1 MRQTEQLSLR
11 AFERAVSGRLYV
23 RCATTAGFGCL
34 LVLLGLVQA
43 ARSVPAVDIS
53 RYVVKRTSGPI
64 NIDGVI
70 DEPSWKA
77 AASTGPFALND
88 GSGPPQN
95 RVEAKMLWDDEKL
108 YFAFECDDTDL
119 FATMKRRD
127 EHLWEEEAVE
137 MFIDPDGDG
146 KNYLELQVNPL
157 GTFLDI
163 FILTP
168 VVPIPYESY
177 TIPAKWAVKVNGS
190 VNRSS
195 DRDHGWTAEV
205 LLPLK
210 EAVTAPHLPPEDGD
224 RWRLGL
230 YRIERR
236 PLMQLIAWSPTL
248 KPSFHTPSRFGEITF
263 STKMAGR

>member
-1 MRQTEQLSLR
+1 MVLGS
-11 AFERAVSGRLYV
+11 FVPFRLCY
-23 RCATTAGFGCL
+23 AGFIVACCWGGSL
-34 LVLLGLVQA
+34 AVAYVVRPA
-43 ARSVPAVDIS
+43 AGAAAADIS
-53 RYVVKRTSGPI
+53 RYTVKRTVGPI
-64 NIDGVI
+64 RIDGAL
-70 DEPSWKA
+70 DETSWRA
-77 AASTGPFALND
+77 AAATGPFGLND
-88 GSGPPQN
+88 GSGPAQS
-95 RVEAKMLWDDEKL
+95 RVEARMLWDDNNL
-108 YFAFECDDTDL
+108 YFAFACDDTDL

-177 TIPAKWAVKVNGS
+177 TIPAKWAVKVDGT
-190 VNRSS
+190 VNDSS
-195 DRDHGWTAEV
+195 DRDNGWTAEI

-210 EAVTAPHLPPEDGD
+210 EAVTAPNLPPKGGD
-224 RWRLGL
+224 TWRLGL

-248 KPSFHTPSRFGEITF
+248 KPSFHTPSRFGEIKF
-263 STKMAGR
+263 SMKRAGE